1 MGETEAMIPYLD
13 LRSIFLRYEKQ
24 WSSAFQDFLQS
35 GQYILG
41 DSVSAFEGAFA
52 SYCGV
57 KACIGC
63 GNGLDALRLI
73 LEGYKIIGKL
83 RAGDRILVPGNTYIA
98 TWLAVIQSGMIPV
111 AVEPDMLT
119 CNMNPLYLEG
129 LIDENVKAILPVH
142 LYGRMADMPAIC
154 SIAERHKLLVIED
167 AAQSHG
173 AELEGKQAGAWGHAA
188 GFSFYPGKNLGAL
201 GDAGA
206 ICTSDLELAEVIR
219 ALRNYGSV
227 QKYYNLYPGFN
238 SRLDTLQAAFLHIRL
253 PLLSSENEER
263 RDIAAHYFD
272 TIRNPYIRLPD
283 WGPRGGHVWHIFQ
296 VQTAYRSDLQRWL
309 EDRRVGYLIHYP
321 IPPHHQAA
329 LEGMFSQYT
338 LPHTERI
345 HAETLSIPLY
355 PGLSLEAQLQ
365 VIEALNHFRPN
376 ELSI

>member
-13 LRSIFLRYEKQ
+13 LRSIFLRYERQ
-24 WSSAFQDFLQS
+24 WSLAFQDFLQS

-41 DSVSAFEGAFA
+41 DSVTAFEGAFA

-57 KACIGC
+57 KVCIGC

-83 RAGDRILVPGNTYIA
+83 RVGDRILVPGNTYIA
-98 TWLAVIQSGMIPV
+98 TWLAVIQSGMVPV
-111 AVEPDMLT
+111 AVEPDMVT
-119 CNMNPLYLEG
+119 CNMNPLHLEG
-129 LIDENVKAILPVH
+129 LIDEKVKAILPVH

-154 SIAERHKLLVIED
+154 SLAERHKLLVIED

-173 AELEGKQAGAWGHAA
+173 AELEGKKAGAWGHAA
-188 GFSFYPGKNLGAL
+188 GFSFYPGKNLGAP

-206 ICTSDLELAEVIR
+206 ICTSDLELAEVVR

-238 SRLDTLQAAFLHIRL
+238 SRLDSLHAAFLHIRL
-253 PLLSSENEER
+253 PLLSSENQER
-263 RDIAAHYFD
+263 SEIAAHYLD
-272 TIRNPYIRLPD
+272 AIRNPYLRLPD
-283 WGPRGGHVWHIFQ
+283 WGPTGGHVWHIFQ
-296 VQTAYRSDLQRWL
+296 VQTAYRSELQRWL
-309 EDRRVGYLIHYP
+309 EEQRVGYLIHYP

-329 LEGMFSQYT
+329 FEGMYAHYA
-338 LPHTERI
+338 LPLTERI

-355 PGLSLEAQLQ
+355 PGLSVKAQLK